1 MPMGARIRKD
11 AFGHAQVLVHDT
23 DRAAELNGGSYVG
36 ITKENRAAVNREVEA
51 FVLACINQRT
61 SFVYTG

>member
-1 MPMGARIRKD
+1 VISGAN
-11 AFGHAQVLVHDT
+11 VSEN

-36 ITKENRAAVNREVEA
+36 ITKENRAAVNREFEA

-61 SFVYTG
+61 SFVSTG